1 MEPDSDIKARSQ
13 PSAAASAIDTAPEG
27 RVWCA
32 ALSPLTFET
41 PYAGWLAEQNAQ
53 FEAEGLW
60 NDDLRVWS
68 FGPFARP
75 RHRTTAQPYTHAPQ
89 PSGPAP
95 APGSAWG

>member
-60 NDDLRVWS
+60 NDDLRVW
-68 FGPFARP
+68 
-75 RHRTTAQPYTHAPQ
+75 
-89 PSGPAP
+89 
-95 APGSAWG
+95 